1 MKEQAIKG
9 KTFSLAVNVGEASD
23 KRARQDDIVD
33 TNSLGKERSDV
44 GVTKSGDATTYSRH

>member
-33 TNSLGKERSDV
+33 INSLGKERSDV